1 MRTIKYLFALA
12 VVFFSV
18 SSYGQIE
25 LTPVVDASI
34 GGLTTNNITIAEN
47 RLRSIISSNGMES
60 GYDGHF
66 VLACKIAALERNISG
81 NNLIQHIEVTFAIG
95 DNIGNKCFGTTS
107 IECIG
112 IGQSQGQAMT
122 SALKNIRGDSPNLKE
137 LIATSKERIIAYY
150 EENGAAII
158 AKARS
163 LITAQEWEEA
173 LMALT
178 AIPRECSIYPQAVAM
193 MNKVY
198 QEHINH
204 DAAKIL
210 NEARAVWSA
219 DPNPGPAA
227 EQAMNIL
234 SQIDTQ
240 AKCYPQAKAL
250 MTQIQNRVKSV
261 TDKEHADEVA
271 LEKQRIQANTAL
283 ENARIKACR
292 DIATAYAKRQV
303 VVQHHYHYWW

>member
-1 MRTIKYLFALA
+1 MRTIKYFFTLA
-12 VVFFSV
+12 AMLISFNASA
-18 SSYGQIE
+18 QIE
-25 LTPVVDASI
+25 LTPVVDATI
-34 GGLTTNNITIAEN
+34 GGLTANNIAIAEN
-47 RLRSIISSNGMES
+47 RLRSIISSYGMES

-95 DNIGNKCFGTTS
+95 DNVGNKCFGTTS
-107 IECIG
+107 VECIG

-122 SALKNIRGDSPNLKE
+122 SALKNIRGNDPKLQE
-137 LIATSKERIIAYY
+137 LIATSKERIIGYY
-150 EENGAAII
+150 EAHGAAII

-173 LMALT
+173 LLELT
-178 AIPRECSIYPQAVAM
+178 AIPRECSVYPQAVTM

-204 DAAKIL
+204 DAAQIL
-210 NEARAVWSA
+210 NEARALWSA

-227 EQAMNIL
+227 EQAMSIL

-250 MTQIQNRVKSV
+250 MTQIENRVKNV

-271 LEKQRIQANTAL
+271 LEKQRISAETAL

-292 DIATAYAKRQV
+292 DIATAYAKQRV